1 MKINLKKIWDAIRNG
16 FVAILHGELLLR
28 LRFDK
33 YFPHII
39 YTFFLMWMMIWMSM
53 KIENT
58 MVKVEKNKT
67 TLNDMKIYHAQK
79 TVEVV
84 SLDRISTVEDLLRKS
99 GSDVDIPVKP
109 ADRIVK

>member
-1 MKINLKKIWDAIRNG
+1 MNLKRIWEVTKNG

-28 LRFDK
+28 MRFDK

-39 YTFFLMWMMIWMSM
+39 YTFFLLWMMIWLSM

-84 SLDRISTVEDLLRKS
+84 SLDRITTVEDMLEKI
-99 GSDVDIPVKP
+99 GSDVELPVKP
-109 ADRIVK
+109 ADRIMK

>member
-1 MKINLKKIWDAIRNG
+1 MSWKRIWEVTKNG

-28 LRFDK
+28 MRFDK

-39 YTFFLMWMMIWMSM
+39 YTFFLLWMMIWLSM

-84 SLDRISTVEDLLRKS
+84 SLDRITTVEDMLEKI
-99 GSDVDIPVKP
+99 GSDVELPVKP
-109 ADRIVK
+109 ADRIMK

>member
-1 MKINLKKIWDAIRNG
+1 MKRFMTFLKNSLKAI
-16 FVAILHGELLLR
+16 FKGEFLLR
-28 LRFDK
+28 MRVDK
-33 YFPHII
+33 YFMHIL
-39 YTFFLMWMMIWMSM
+39 YTFLLVWLSIWLSM

-84 SLDRISTVEDLLRKS
+84 SLDRITTVEDMLEKI
-99 GSDVDIPVKP
+99 GSDVELPVKP
-109 ADRIVK
+109 ADRIMK

>member
-1 MKINLKKIWDAIRNG
+1 MNLKRIWEVTKNG

-28 LRFDK
+28 MRFDK

-39 YTFFLMWMMIWMSM
+39 YTFFLLWMMIWLSM

-67 TLNDMKIYHAQK
+67 TLNDMKIYHAQN

-84 SLDRISTVEDLLRKS
+84 SLDRITTVEDMLEKI
-99 GSDVDIPVKP
+99 GSDVELPVKP
-109 ADRIVK
+109 ADRIMK

>member
-1 MKINLKKIWDAIRNG
+1 MNWKKIGDAIKNG
-16 FVAILHGELLLR
+16 FVAMLHGELLLR

-39 YTFFLMWMMIWMSM
+39 YTFFLMWMMIWLSM

-58 MVKVEKNKT
+58 MVKVEKNKA

-84 SLDRISTVEDLLRKS
+84 SLDRISTVEDLLQKS
-99 GSDVDIPVKP
+99 GSDVELPVRP
-109 ADRIVK
+109 ADRIIK

>member
-1 MKINLKKIWDAIRNG
+1 
-16 FVAILHGELLLR
+16 
-28 LRFDK
+28 
-33 YFPHII
+33 
-39 YTFFLMWMMIWMSM
+39 MMIWLSM

-84 SLDRISTVEDLLRKS
+84 SLDRITTVEDMLEKI
-99 GSDVDIPVKP
+99 GSDVELPVKP
-109 ADRIVK
+109 ADRIMK

>member
-1 MKINLKKIWDAIRNG
+1 MNWKRIWEVTKNG

-28 LRFDK
+28 MRFDK

-39 YTFFLMWMMIWMSM
+39 YTFFLLWMMIWLSM

-79 TVEVV
+79 TVEV
-84 SLDRISTVEDLLRKS
+84 LEKI
-99 GSDVDIPVKP
+99 GSDVELPVKP
-109 ADRIVK
+109 ADRIMK

>member
-1 MKINLKKIWDAIRNG
+1 MNWKKIWDVTKNG

-28 LRFDK
+28 MRFDK

-39 YTFFLMWMMIWMSM
+39 YTFFLLWMMIWLSM

-84 SLDRISTVEDLLRKS
+84 SLDRITTVEDMLEKI
-99 GSDVDIPVKP
+99 GSDVELPVKP

>member
-1 MKINLKKIWDAIRNG
+1 MNWKKIGDAIKNG
-16 FVAILHGELLLR
+16 FVAMLHGELLLR

-39 YTFFLMWMMIWMSM
+39 YTFFLMWMMIWLSM

-84 SLDRISTVEDLLRKS
+84 SLDRISTVEDLLQKS
-99 GSDVDIPVKP
+99 GSDVELPVRP
-109 ADRIVK
+109 ADRIIK

>member
-1 MKINLKKIWDAIRNG
+1 MNRKKIWDVTKNG

-28 LRFDK
+28 MRFDK

-39 YTFFLMWMMIWMSM
+39 YTFFLLWMMIWLSM

-84 SLDRISTVEDLLRKS
+84 SLDRITTVEDMLEKI
-99 GSDVDIPVKP
+99 GSDVELPVKP

>member
-1 MKINLKKIWDAIRNG
+1 MNWKRIWEVTKNG

-28 LRFDK
+28 MRFDK

-39 YTFFLMWMMIWMSM
+39 YTFFLLWMMIWLSM

-84 SLDRISTVEDLLRKS
+84 SLDRITTVEDMLEKI
-99 GSDVDIPVKP
+99 GSDVELPVKP
-109 ADRIVK
+109 ADRIMK